1 MYDFNLITVLV
12 IDGFGEGIPVAWAI
26 ANREDVTML
35 VEFLKAIKKRTGHL
49 KPQWFMSDDA
59 NQYFDAWKGVFGGDE
74 TTKLLC
80 AWHVDRAWRTAL
92 LHHIDTKQSRI
103 VVYHQLRILLMENQ
117 EASFRQLLQQFIS
130 FLDANEEIFSKYFK
144 ENYCNR
150 LCEWASCFRR
160 GSVVNTNMFV
170 ESFHRTLK
178 VVYLEHKQNRRID
191 VLLHVLLKLSRD
203 KVFEHG
209 KRKIF
214 PQSD

>member
-1 MYDFNLITVLV
+1 MPASSACTRIPPRVLHFSAIHILGIQTEFQKDMLLKFGDKCVCIDSTHGTNMYDFNLITVLV

-59 NQYFDAWKGVFGGDE
+59 NQYFNAWKGVFWGDE

-130 FLDANEEIFSKYFK
+130 FLDA
-144 ENYCNR
+144 
-150 LCEWASCFRR
+150 
-160 GSVVNTNMFV
+160 
-170 ESFHRTLK
+170 
-178 VVYLEHKQNRRID
+178 
-191 VLLHVLLKLSRD
+191 
-203 KVFEHG
+203 
-209 KRKIF
+209 
-214 PQSD
+214 